1 MYYTIFI
8 KYIYVQIYTTR
19 FNKQS
24 TCFDNLGLDLNM
36 SFARLTARK
45 MRVTRLKYLIK
56 ALDSYGMLI
65 MSLKAVYALV
75 VGWFIKIKSD
85 QIITAGGLLVAH

>member
-75 VGWFIKIKSD
+75 ACVYFCIRIFNFFSLKTIND
-85 QIITAGGLLVAH
+85 